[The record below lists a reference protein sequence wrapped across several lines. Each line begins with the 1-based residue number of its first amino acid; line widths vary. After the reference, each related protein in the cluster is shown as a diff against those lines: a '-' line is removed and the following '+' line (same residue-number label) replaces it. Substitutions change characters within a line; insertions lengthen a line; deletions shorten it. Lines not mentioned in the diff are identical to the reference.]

1 MTYHKIPSNWSGRI
15 DMFSY
20 GEQHLR
26 SFEVEKGNLISHISY
41 ELKEDSR
48 KTSNLGTSLMTH
60 CTGYWLDFP
69 YYGIPGGVGSQQSIY
84 VQQCWDICPPSFDGP
99 DGGTTTNPSGPSGGG
114 GSGAG
119 SYGGIGPSTTY
130 GIDDPLNFCNG
141 PDCFPFPEED
151 CNSFEKRVNHVLNS
165 EGGFVN
171 DPIDKGGAT
180 NRGISWDVWV
190 ENAQNILGKQP
201 TLANLENLSA
211 EEAKTIYKVKYWD
224 KIFLDDIEDGD
235 LRWLIFDFYVNSGS
249 NSIIVL
255 QKVLNEMGHSLSVD
269 GGLGP
274 NTINAINETSSVIDL
289 YNNFKEGRV
298 IFIENIVQK
307 DIDRYLKK
315 HPVADE
321 NDLRKIT
328 QLKFK
333 NGWMNRISN
342 FIEKTIQNFKDVN
355 C

>member
-1 MTYHKIPSNWSGRI
+1 MPKEFFEAYGSRCSDLIEESLLFVEKANGAAGYSVLTARFYSYGAKSEGMTYHKIPSNWSGRI

-84 VQQCWDICPPSFDGP
+84 VQQCWDISPPSFDGP

-165 EGGFVN
+165 DNCLICQG
-171 DPIDKGGAT
+171 
-180 NRGISWDVWV
+180 
-190 ENAQNILGKQP
+190 NAPGS
-201 TLANLENLSA
+201 LA
-211 EEAKTIYKVKYWD
+211 
-224 KIFLDDIEDGD
+224 
-235 LRWLIFDFYVNSGS
+235 
-249 NSIIVL
+249 
-255 QKVLNEMGHSLSVD
+255 HSMSKSPAASV
-269 GGLGP
+269 
-274 NTINAINETSSVIDL
+274 
-289 YNNFKEGRV
+289 
-298 IFIENIVQK
+298 
-307 DIDRYLKK
+307 
-315 HPVADE
+315 
-321 NDLRKIT
+321 
-328 QLKFK
+328 
-333 NGWMNRISN
+333 
-342 FIEKTIQNFKDVN
+342 
-355 C
+355 